1 MRIEDLRELSEDEL
15 MRRHNASMQD
25 RAAHYNI
32 FLDELARREAVR
44 QGERM
49 EDLTQS
55 INRLTWVITIATI
68 FGVLLSAVGLLSGN

>member
-1 MRIEDLRELSEDEL
+1 MVEEDVPGVKVEDLRNKSEEEL
-15 MRRHNASMQD
+15 MRLHDETMQN

-49 EDLTQS
+49 EKLTRSIDL
-55 INRLTWVITIATI
+55 LTWSVTVAT
-68 FGVLLSAVGLLSGN
+68 